1 MILRMFQQFEI
12 WTNHLSK
19 DVNSASRILSRC
31 FEFSDLKYGEED
43 MLLCCVFALRA
54 KTTQQQVPSS
64 YREADSY
71 FELLNLDDS

>member
-1 MILRMFQQFEI
+1 
-12 WTNHLSK
+12 
-19 DVNSASRILSRC
+19 
-31 FEFSDLKYGEED
+31 